1 MQKIFVHLLFKM
13 KVQKLTSNKGNILDG
28 PILIEPKLFEDARGF
43 FFESWN
49 KSTFNNSVNKEII
62 FSQDNH
68 SCSKKGVLRGLH
80 YQIPPT
86 PQGKLV
92 RCINGEIFDV
102 AVDLR
107 KKSETF
113 GEWISAKLSNNNK
126 LMLWIPIGFAH
137 GFLSLEENSEVIYK
151 ASGNYSKQFE
161 RSIIWNDPTINIKW
175 PLQSINFNE
184 PILSDKDEKACLI
197 EEADIFI

>member
-1 MQKIFVHLLFKM
+1 MQIKRI
-13 KVQKLTSNKGNILDG
+13 TSNKGNILDG

-49 KSTFNNSVNKEII
+49 KSTFNNSLNKEII

-107 KKSETF
+107 KRSETF
-113 GEWISAKLSNNNK
+113 GEWISANLSNSNK
-126 LMLWIPIGFAH
+126 LMLWIPVGFAH
-137 GFLSLEENSEVIYK
+137 GFLSLEDNSEVTYK

-175 PLQSINFNE
+175 PLQSININE
-184 PILSDKDEKACLI
+184 PILSDKDEKASLLK
-197 EEADIFI
+197 EADIFI

>member
-1 MQKIFVHLLFKM
+1 MKIKRI
-13 KVQKLTSNKGNILDG
+13 TSNKGNILDG

-49 KSTFNNSVNKEII
+49 NSTFNNSVNKEII

-92 RCINGEIFDV
+92 RCINGEIYDV

-107 KKSETF
+107 KRSETF
-113 GEWISAKLSNNNK
+113 GEWISVNLSNSNK
-126 LMLWIPIGFAH
+126 LMLWIPVGFAH
-137 GFLSLEENSEVIYK
+137 GFLSLEDNSEVVYK
-151 ASGNYSKQFE
+151 ATGNYSKQFE
-161 RSIIWNDPTINIKW
+161 RSIIWDDPTINIKW
-175 PLQSINFNE
+175 PLQSIDFNE
-184 PILSDKDEKACLI
+184 PILSDKDENASLLK
-197 EEADIFI
+197 EADIFI